1 MPPVKRNRLN
11 RSLQGVS
18 KEIETKHDAFFYLV
32 EQRNAI
38 YAKRRLAQDLKHT
51 DAANALELAEKS
63 LDAIV
68 HFLAMTIDQEESKE
82 E

>member
-11 RSLQGVS
+11 GNMQGVS
-18 KEIETKHDAFFYLV
+18 KEIETKHDAFFYLI
-32 EQRNAI
+32 EQRNAV
-38 YAKRRLAQDLKHT
+38 YSKRRLAQDLKHAE
-51 DAANALELAEKS
+51 AANALELAEKS

-68 HFLAMTIDQEESKE
+68 HFLAMSIDQEENKE

>member
-1 MPPVKRNRLN
+1 MKRMNG
-11 RSLQGVS
+11 SLQNVS

-38 YAKRRLAQDLKHT
+38 YSKRRLAQDLKHT

-68 HFLAMTIDQEESKE
+68 HFLAMSIDQEENKE